1 METIA
6 YDMLRWSIG
15 FVIVSTVYLTFV
27 WWLGRRL
34 RATRKRKREAASKAE
49 KPTEAEKPAEAG
61 GSPGADDADGQPATP
76 SGQAGR

>member
-27 WWLGRRL
+27 WWLGRKL
-34 RATRKRKREAASKAE
+34 RAARKHKREAASA
-49 KPTEAEKPAEAG
+49 AEKPAAEV
-61 GSPGADDADGQPATP
+61 SPEGAAN
-76 SGQAGR
+76 SNE

>member
-49 KPTEAEKPAEAG
+49 KPAEAG